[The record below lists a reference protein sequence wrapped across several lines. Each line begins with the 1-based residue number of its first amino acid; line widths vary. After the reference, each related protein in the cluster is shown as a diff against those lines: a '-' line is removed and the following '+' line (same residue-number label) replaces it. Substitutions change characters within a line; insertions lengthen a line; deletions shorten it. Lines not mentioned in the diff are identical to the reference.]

1 VAAAEAAEE
10 ARLARRALTS
20 AGTDAGAVP
29 PQARRRSIVA
39 CLSFRGP
46 VPAALQAGISARLPP
61 RRLVGP
67 FLGRAAGRSGLL
79 KIWMVFQLADL
90 FYPLFFVAARC
101 LGLLHEFCFT
111 NSIIK

>member
-1 VAAAEAAEE
+1 VEAAEAAEE

-46 VPAALQAGISARLPP
+46 VPAALQMGYLPDCP
-61 RRLVGP
+61 RGDWWALS
-67 FLGRAAGRSGLL
+67 LAAP
-79 KIWMVFQLADL
+79 Q
-90 FYPLFFVAARC
+90 AAAV
-101 LGLLHEFCFT
+101 
-111 NSIIK
+111 S

>member
-1 VAAAEAAEE
+1 MEAAEAAEE

-20 AGTDAGAVP
+20 AGTDAGTVP

-46 VPAALQAGISARLPP
+46 VPAALQAGISARQPP

-67 FLGRAAGRSGLL
+67 FLGPARRAAQHRGLL
-79 KIWMVFQLADL
+79 RIWMVFQFAA
-90 FYPLFFVAARC
+90 LFFTLYFFVK
-101 LGLLHEFCFT
+101 L
-111 NSIIK
+111 